1 LKHANS
7 LLAEADAGKGG
18 VGLLV
23 KNKDFAARLNDT
35 VTQLDDLL
43 SGVNKGQGTLG
54 KLTKDPA
61 AYDNLNKLL
70 TSSNDLVAAIRQDPK
85 KYLTIHMKIF

>member
-1 LKHANS
+1 
-7 LLAEADAGKGG
+7 
-18 VGLLV
+18 V